1 MSYVT
6 IPAKQDGSSWNP
18 YLVSA
23 APSTSPGYAANID
36 STAYDSTN
44 NVWYTK
50 YGPLDTDWK
59 PSTGS
64 QAYPNDESYYKAR
77 ARTLMGSPRLT
88 CWWWNDFLEP
98 LSESFVIGGTSATCT
113 FTTKYDAC
121 GIGTLTCPENAT
133 GNSAIILATGTV
145 VSPNGC
151 QLPIDTGDWY
161 IASRFKIAGAITNNA
176 QRAPCIFWLDSG
188 TASGYFLA
196 GAYNRVNYVIQS
208 DLGAYQS
215 TTAIDGNTHLH
226 EVARAGT
233 TTSYYLDEVKI
244 MSGDYVGTGNMAFGL
259 QAQSNSCTTGATVMH
274 MDYACYAV
282 GGNNA
287 RTIT

>member
-23 APSTSPGYAANID
+23 APSTSPGYAAAIYSN
-36 STAYDSTN
+36 AYDSTN
-44 NVWYTK
+44 NVWYVK
-50 YGPLDTDWK
+50 YGALDTDWK
-59 PSTGS
+59 PSTGA

-77 ARTLMGSPRLT
+77 ARALMGSPRLT

-98 LSESFVIGGTSATCT
+98 LSESFITGASSATCT
-113 FTTKYDAC
+113 FTTKYNDC
-121 GIGTLTCPENAT
+121 GVATLTCPENAT
-133 GNSAIILATGTV
+133 GSNAIILATGTV
-145 VSPNGC
+145 VAPPGNQIPVDSG
-151 QLPIDTGDWY
+151 GWY
-161 IASRFKIAGAITNNA
+161 IASRFKSAGALENA
-176 QRAPCIFWLDSG
+176 TQRAPCFMWLDSG

-196 GAYNRVNYVIQS
+196 GIYNKTTYKFQS
-208 DLGAYQS
+208 NLGSYDS

-226 EVARAGT
+226 EVARTGT
-233 TTSYYLDEVKI
+233 TTTYYLDEVPI
-244 MSGDYVGTGNMAFGL
+244 MSGNYIGTGNMAFGF
-259 QAQSNSCTTGATVMH
+259 QAQNNSCTTGATVMH